1 MNNII
6 QAHPQTTPAL
16 FMHEGVWVDEDSLA
30 TVRAELTESAAAGDY
45 SLLPLYLI
53 HKKQAEFKP
62 FWEAVTAI
70 REGFVQGRSDAEI
83 MQLVARLVGVD
94 KAVISMTTMYIPCGV
109 LHEIANMKEAS

>member
-6 QAHPQTTPAL
+6 QTQPQTAPAL
-16 FMHEGVWVDEDSLA
+16 FMHEGVWVDEDALA
-30 TVRAELTESAAAGDY
+30 LVRAELTESTAAGDY
-45 SLLPLYLI
+45 SLIPLYLI

-70 REGFVQGRSDAEI
+70 REAFVQDRSDAEI
-83 MQLVARLVGVD
+83 MQLVARLAGVD
-94 KAVISMTTMYIPCGV
+94 KAIISMATMYIPCGV